1 MGGRRHKNTELSFTF
16 EEGIMPSLYFFE
28 LDMSGRG
35 YLRVAGVDEAG
46 RGPLAGPVVAG
57 CVILKPGQTIAGV
70 NDSKKLTEKQRDT
83 LCTTIC
89 SEALDFGV
97 GVVEAD
103 EIDRINILQASKKAM
118 LLAIEDLKS
127 PPDYLLIDAMTLEI
141 NIPQKPLIKGDAR
154 SASIAAASIL
164 AKTTRDRIMLGY
176 HKQYPEY
183 GFDRH
188 KGYGC
193 KEHMDAIIKHGPCP
207 IHRRSFRGV
216 IVP

>member
-1 MGGRRHKNTELSFTF
+1 MKQGRLEFLG
-16 EEGIMPSLYFFE
+16 EGAQPSLYFFE
-28 LDMSGRG
+28 NDLAAQG
-35 YLRVAGVDEAG
+35 YVRVAGLDEAG

-57 CVILKPGQTIAGV
+57 CVVLPSAFEIPGI
-70 NDSKKLTEKQRDT
+70 NDSKKLTEKKRDEFCRY
-83 LCTTIC
+83 LSNI
-89 SEALDFGV
+89 AVDFGI

-103 EIDRINILQASKKAM
+103 EIDRINILEATKKAM
-118 LLAIEDLKS
+118 LLAIEDMKS
-127 PPDYLLIDAMTLEI
+127 PPDFMLIDALTLAI

-176 HKQYPEY
+176 HQQFPEY

-193 KEHMDAIIKHGPCP
+193 KEHMDAIKKHGPCP

-216 IVP
+216 MV

>member
-1 MGGRRHKNTELSFTF
+1 MKQGKLDFGG
-16 EEGIMPSLYFFE
+16 EGAETSVYFFE
-28 LDMSGRG
+28 NEHTAQA
-35 YLRVAGVDEAG
+35 YVRVAGLDEAG

-57 CVILKPGQTIAGV
+57 CVALPPAFEIPVI
-70 NDSKKLTEKQRDT
+70 NDSKKLTEKKRDEFCRY
-83 LCTTIC
+83 LSNI
-89 SEALDFGV
+89 AVDFGI
-97 GVVEAD
+97 GLVEAD
-103 EIDRINILQASKKAM
+103 EIDRINILEATKKAM
-118 LLAIEDLKS
+118 LLAIEDMRR
-127 PPDYLLIDAMTLEI
+127 PPDYLLIDALTLAI

-176 HKQYPEY
+176 HQQYPEY

-193 KEHMDAIIKHGPCP
+193 NEHMDAIKRFGPCP

-216 IVP
+216 I